1 MRPQYFS
8 LLIYLCKY
16 YEYNTSRDRKGWKES
31 WFINVNHFLY
41 SYQSEI
47 LKRIIWFAAHEKDWI
62 QYLKLISKVS
72 FGVSSVK
79 SWLLYQIYIYTALD
93 WLPSF
98 YSGIFN
104 FFENQHKYGWQYF
117 FNRAF
122 KLCSKSCQTCL
133 CFPTELYFG

>member
-1 MRPQYFS
+1 MNIT
-8 LLIYLCKY
+8 LAVI
-16 YEYNTSRDRKGWKES
+16 ERDKKEAD
-31 WFINVNHFLY
+31 FKNVNFLY

-79 SWLLYQIYIYTALD
+79 SLLLYQIHIYTALD
-93 WLPSF
+93 CLISF

-104 FFENQHKYGWQYF
+104 FLETQHKYG
-117 FNRAF
+117 
-122 KLCSKSCQTCL
+122 
-133 CFPTELYFG
+133 